1 MCHLLEEPDCLEV
14 RQRHRIWNIF
24 VSFFHFHF
32 FCLSKF
38 LFVFSQGTYSVLE
51 AKQIHPSVSCSKA
64 IFYFYYIHIFNILE
78 LHHLMIFSTLT
89 CCRSLLTGRDVKGN
103 TPFHIAARM
112 NGSLGNFLKD
122 FVNLYSDKV
131 FRSLAFEFI
140 SVNNSKSTL
149 LDLLCIL

>member
-1 MCHLLEEPDCLEV
+1 MNLIPRTMTRGIWSIVPSIRRTRLSWGSSKAPHLDTF
-14 RQRHRIWNIF
+14 N
-24 VSFFHFHF
+24 SFFHFHF
-32 FCLSKF
+32 FCLSKI
-38 LFVFSQGTYSVLE
+38 LFDLSQGTYSVLE

-78 LHHLMIFSTLT
+78 LHHLTFSTLT
-89 CCRSLLTGRDVKGN
+89 CFRSLLTGRDVKGN

-131 FRSLAFEFI
+131 FLFRE
-140 SVNNSKSTL
+140 
-149 LDLLCIL
+149 